1 MKEANSKNF
10 ISMLSEDKPVM
21 CFFHYK
27 AEESQVKKIKEIVTS
42 IQKKLPLLPAYE
54 YIIDENPENQL
65 LCDVMEVSST
75 PVLIFYKNGC
85 FNRYKDKQFSEA
97 SVMQFVGSKKQYML
111 DEEKDKEK
119 KKIDVDVS

>member
-27 AEESQVKKIKEIVTS
+27 AEESQVKKIKEIVKA
-42 IQKKLPLLPAYE
+42 IEKKLPLLPAYE

-75 PVLIFYKNGC
+75 PVLIFYKDGC
-85 FNRYKDKQFSEA
+85 FSRYKDKQFSEA
-97 SVMQFVGSKKQYML
+97 SIMQFIGNKKQYMPA
-111 DEEKDKEK
+111 EESEK

>member
-21 CFFHYK
+21 CFFHSK
-27 AEESQVKKIKEIVTS
+27 VEESQVKKIKEIVSS

-54 YIIDENPENQL
+54 YIIDESPENQL
-65 LCDVMEVSST
+65 LCDVMEVSSN
-75 PVLIFYKNGC
+75 PVLIFYKDGC

-97 SVMQFVGSKKQYML
+97 SIMQFIGNKKQYMI
-111 DEEKDKEK
+111 DEDKEK
-119 KKIDVDVS
+119 KKIEVDVS